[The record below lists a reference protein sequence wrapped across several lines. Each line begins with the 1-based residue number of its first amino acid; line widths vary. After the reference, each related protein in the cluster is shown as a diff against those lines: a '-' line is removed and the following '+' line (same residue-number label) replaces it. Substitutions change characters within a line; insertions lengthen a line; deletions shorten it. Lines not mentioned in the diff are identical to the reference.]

1 MDVTDH
7 AEAVDRG
14 LNVVR
19 LNYGQEVDH
28 RLGGETGDCGR
39 TNVLD
44 RDGEVADCGGR
55 TVAKPL
61 ELERPSRAVVDDD
74 DRIRHGVKLVGSLV
88 TRQLAIGRSP

>member
-28 RLGGETGDCGR
+28 RLGGETGDCG
-39 TNVLD
+39 
-44 RDGEVADCGGR
+44 
-55 TVAKPL
+55 
-61 ELERPSRAVVDDD
+61 
-74 DRIRHGVKLVGSLV
+74 
-88 TRQLAIGRSP
+88 